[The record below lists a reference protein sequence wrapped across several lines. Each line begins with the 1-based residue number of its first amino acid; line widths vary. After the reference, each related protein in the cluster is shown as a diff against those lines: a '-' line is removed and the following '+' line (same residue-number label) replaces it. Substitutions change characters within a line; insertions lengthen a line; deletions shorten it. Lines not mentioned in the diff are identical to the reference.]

1 MVALLHVEFSMG
13 RVARQTRPD
22 PPARAGLTWGGG
34 GGGTQLM
41 RVCRAVSGSGFK
53 TQNFQAR

>member
-34 GGGTQLM
+34 RPTTSRRGGRGW
-41 RVCRAVSGSGFK
+41 
-53 TQNFQAR
+53 